1 MQREGVQGEDAQ
13 AAGSG
18 SFLRGR
24 LAARATAGHSGP
36 AAPSGAC
43 FRFAWPALAVA
54 LTLAGVL
61 GTVLAAS
68 ALASTT
74 AIEVTDDRGHVVRL
88 PAPARRIVSLLPSL
102 TETVCALG
110 GCDRLVGVDRFSNW
124 PAQVEKLPRLGGL
137 EDAQVERIVALKPDV
152 VLAASSARVIDRLEA
167 LRIPVLALEPKTLA
181 DTRRVL
187 EAVARTL
194 GEPGAGEAEWQRLSA
209 RIDAAARRVPP
220 SVRGRKVYF
229 EVSSAPHAA
238 GEGSF
243 IGDLLARLGMGNIVP
258 ASMGPF
264 PKLNPEYVVR
274 AQPQVMMGSESA
286 LRDMGRRP
294 GWSALVALRDRR
306 TCAFAPAAY
315 DVLVRPGPRL
325 GEGAERIADCL
336 VGLDRGAP

>member
-1 MQREGVQGEDAQ
+1 MQREGVRGEDAQ

-54 LTLAGVL
+54 LTLASVL

-110 GCDRLVGVDRFSNW
+110 GCDRIVGVDRFSNW
-124 PAQVEKLPRLGGL
+124 PTQVEKLPRLGGL

-167 LRIPVLALEPKTLA
+167 LRKSAGK
-181 DTRRVL
+181 
-187 EAVARTL
+187 AR
-194 GEPGAGEAEWQRLSA
+194 AEMAQQQGSRQS
-209 RIDAAARRVPP
+209 
-220 SVRGRKVYF
+220 
-229 EVSSAPHAA
+229 VSSENVY
-238 GEGSF
+238 G
-243 IGDLLARLGMGNIVP
+243 
-258 ASMGPF
+258 
-264 PKLNPEYVVR
+264 
-274 AQPQVMMGSESA
+274 
-286 LRDMGRRP
+286 
-294 GWSALVALRDRR
+294 
-306 TCAFAPAAY
+306 
-315 DVLVRPGPRL
+315 
-325 GEGAERIADCL
+325 
-336 VGLDRGAP
+336 